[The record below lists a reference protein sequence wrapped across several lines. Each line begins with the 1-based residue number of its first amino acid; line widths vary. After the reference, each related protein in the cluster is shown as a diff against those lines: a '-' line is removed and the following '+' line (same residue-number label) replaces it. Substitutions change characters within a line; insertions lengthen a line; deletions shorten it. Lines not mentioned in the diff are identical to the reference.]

1 MNTPLEITGKTSI
14 CGVIGDPVEHTVS
27 PAMHNAAFRALGLD
41 YIYVPFRVPP
51 RHLAAAVQGM
61 RALSIRGFNV
71 TIPYKVKVIPL
82 LDEIDPAA
90 RSIGAVNVIVNDRSV
105 LKGYNTDAEGFM
117 RALKEHSVEVRGK
130 TAVILG
136 SGGAARA
143 VCFALSAAGA
153 GLIILNRTSGRAARL
168 VGDIMKTAGHP
179 AEAMPL
185 DRQNITIALKKA
197 HILVNTTSVG
207 MSPEPGETLVKGDLI
222 GPQHTVVDI
231 VYNPVET
238 RLLKEAAKAGAA
250 TVNGLDM
257 LVWQGA
263 LAFEKW
269 TGQKA
274 PIEVMRKEALRTL
287 NGHEK

>member
-1 MNTPLEITGKTSI
+1 MNTSPEITGKTTV

-27 PAMHNAAFRALGLD
+27 PAMHNAAFKALGLD
-41 YIYVPFRVPP
+41 YIYLPFRVPP

-61 RALSIRGFNV
+61 RALSIRGLNV

-82 LDEIDPAA
+82 LDEIDPPA
-90 RSIGAVNVIVNDRSV
+90 RSIGAVNVIVNDSSV
-105 LKGYNTDAEGFM
+105 LKGHNTDAEGFM

-185 DRQNITIALKKA
+185 YRQNITIALNKA

-274 PIEVMRKEALRTL
+274 PIEVMRKEALRAL

>member
-1 MNTPLEITGKTSI
+1 MNTPPAITGKTVV

-27 PAMHNAAFRALGLD
+27 PAMHNAAFMALGLD

-61 RALSIRGFNV
+61 RALSIRGLNV

-82 LDEIDPAA
+82 LDEIDSPA
-90 RSIGAVNVIVNDRSV
+90 RSIGAVNVIVNDSSV

-117 RALKEHSVEVRGK
+117 RALKEHGVEVRGK

-168 VGDIMKTAGHP
+168 VGEIMKTAGHP

-185 DRQNITIALKKA
+185 DRPNITTALKKG

-207 MSPEPGETLVKGDLI
+207 MSPEPDETLVKGDLI

-238 RLLKEAAKAGAA
+238 RLLKDAAKAGAA

-269 TGQKA
+269 TGHKA
-274 PIEVMRKEALRTL
+274 PVDIMRKTAIEALKGT
-287 NGHEK
+287 

>member
-1 MNTPLEITGKTSI
+1 MSYL
-14 CGVIGDPVEHTVS
+14 
-27 PAMHNAAFRALGLD
+27 
-41 YIYVPFRVPP
+41 PFRVPP

-61 RALSIRGFNV
+61 RALSIRGINV

-82 LDEIDPAA
+82 LDEIDPPA
-90 RSIGAVNVIVNDRSV
+90 RSIGAVNVIINDSSM

-117 RALKEHSVEVRGK
+117 RALKEHNVEVRGK

-143 VCFALSAAGA
+143 VCFALSTAGVA
-153 GLIILNRTSGRAARL
+153 LIILNRTSGRAARL

-185 DRQNITIALKKA
+185 DRQNITTALKKG

-207 MSPEPGETLVKGDLI
+207 MSPEPDETLVKGDLI

-269 TGQKA
+269 TGHKA
-274 PIEVMRKEALRTL
+274 PVDIMRKAAVEALKGT
-287 NGHEK
+287 